1 MSEKELMERIKDL
14 EEKLEQCK
22 KREEELESM
31 LNEYN
36 EIIKK
41 QFEAIDSFFENLGT
55 KRIVDPLTRVYTKD
69 HILKLLSH
77 YHQKA
82 FEENVEYALFSVKL
96 SNLDDFKGMD
106 KEKVLMISGKV
117 LKECVR
123 VPLDNVGRYSENI
136 FLLIVTEVG
145 KEVCGKIEKR
155 IMDAFKSKLPSLNV
169 EISYAFYPE
178 EFEDLDKALE
188 KLTGGI
194 N

>member
-1 MSEKELMERIKDL
+1 MNEKELMERIKDL
-14 EEKLEQCK
+14 EERLEQCR

-41 QFEAIDSFFENLGT
+41 QFETIDSFFENLGT
-55 KRIVDPLTRVYTKD
+55 RRIVDPLTRVYTKD
-69 HILKLLSH
+69 HIIKLLAH

-82 FEENVEYALFSVKL
+82 FEENAEYALFSVRL
-96 SNLDDFKGMD
+96 SNLDDFKGME
-106 KEKVLMISGKV
+106 KERVLMITGKI

-123 VPLDNVGRYSENI
+123 VPLDNVGRYSEDL
-136 FLLIVTEVG
+136 FLLIVTDVN
-145 KEVCGKIEKR
+145 KEVCEKIKKR
-155 IMDAFKSKLPSLNV
+155 IMDAFESKISSLNV
-169 EISYAFYPE
+169 EVSYSLYPE

-194 N
+194 K